1 MNEKALRKEIDEKIQ
16 GLTEENRK
24 VYEDMLAY
32 LRLSYNKSERETE
45 EILLEL
51 LNHLLEAQKAGKSA
65 EEIFGPD
72 PKRLAQ
78 QIVGELPALIPSKWW
93 LMIAMGAAYF
103 FAVHALLSGGFDL
116 VMYLLGK
123 GSWIQEVH
131 VGSVVAKSV
140 VSLMIGFGFALLILH
155 YMRWSCFRDI
165 RKAEEMLI
173 TGLFAIVPT
182 GAFMA
187 VIYLIPPIGPV
198 LTVPLYASLIIGAG
212 LFMLGYKLQKAL

>member
-1 MNEKALRKEIDEKIQ
+1 M
-16 GLTEENRK
+16 
-24 VYEDMLAY
+24 
-32 LRLSYNKSERETE
+32 
-45 EILLEL
+45 EL
-51 LNHLLEAQKAGKSA
+51 LNHLLEAQKAGNRSKRFCFS
-65 EEIFGPD
+65 

-78 QIVGELPALIPSKWW
+78 QIVGELPALIPSKW
-93 LMIAMGAAYF
+93 LRMITLGAAYF
-103 FAVHALLSGGFDL
+103 FAVGALLSGGFDL

-198 LTVPLYASLIIGAG
+198 LALPLHASFIVGAA
-212 LFMLGYKLQKAL
+212 LFILGYRLQKAL